1 MSQGAE
7 EIGATLPEDPGN
19 RARVGGE
26 LQFAVA
32 CVGNV
37 NPHRKGSWQVPAND
51 DRQRLFTAAPRLPF
65 GKGRVGGEDVLER
78 RHRIVAADEQP
89 VFGTGATGKGR
100 GAPN

>member
-1 MSQGAE
+1 
-7 EIGATLPEDPGN
+7 
-19 RARVGGE
+19 
-26 LQFAVA
+26 
-32 CVGNV
+32 
-37 NPHRKGSWQVPAND
+37 
-51 DRQRLFTAAPRLPF
+51 LPF